1 VFAGSWGRVKRGGC
15 GHARVRFLDLSKR
28 WLQRPER
35 AFSFRTFEWGVV
47 WSRIAWLLERS
58 RSFPLPVVDRR
69 SADVD
74 GIAG

>member
-1 VFAGSWGRVKRGGC
+1 MFAGSSGRIDRGGC
-15 GHARVRFLDLSKR
+15 GHARLSFRELPKR

-35 AFSFRTFEWGVV
+35 AFSFQTFEWEVV
-47 WSRIAWLLERS
+47 WSRIAWLFERS
-58 RSFPLPVVDRR
+58 RPSLFPVVDRR